1 MQKTTRD
8 AMPPVTIYRPHMRH
22 ETGIVET
29 WVVMARNVW
38 QARELIWQLF
48 KRDFFAQYKKSFMG
62 ATWILLAPLVGI
74 LSWVFLQATG
84 VLVPGDVGI
93 PYPAY
98 VLVGTSMWGLFMGL
112 YQASAA
118 TLDSGKELIMQV
130 NYPHEAMLF
139 KQTGQQLARFVI
151 TLTLNLAIL
160 IGLRVMRPE
169 AFAVGFP
176 SWGMLL
182 FPLVAL
188 PLFFLAAAVGLFV
201 AMVNVVAVDVT
212 RFFNM
217 GLGFMM
223 YLTPVIYTADTI
235 NNELA
240 LTIIRWNPLTYLV
253 ASCRDILIYGHLY
266 QHNWIGYGLSSLL
279 SIVAFLVSW
288 RLFYVSEGQLVER
301 MV

>member
-1 MQKTTRD
+1 
-8 AMPPVTIYRPHMRH
+8 
-22 ETGIVET
+22 
-29 WVVMARNVW
+29 
-38 QARELIWQLF
+38 
-48 KRDFFAQYKKSFMG
+48 
-62 ATWILLAPLVGI
+62 
-74 LSWVFLQATG
+74 
-84 VLVPGDVGI
+84 
-93 PYPAY
+93 
-98 VLVGTSMWGLFMGL
+98 
-112 YQASAA
+112 
-118 TLDSGKELIMQV
+118 MQV

-151 TLTLNLAIL
+151 TLALNLAIL
-160 IGLRVMRPE
+160 IGLRLTRPE

-182 FPLVAL
+182 FPLVTL
-188 PLFFLAAAVGLFV
+188 PLFFLAAAIGLFV

-223 YLTPVIYTADTI
+223 YLTPVIYPADTFE
-235 NNELA
+235 NELVLA
-240 LTIIRWNPLTYLV
+240 IMRWNPLTYLV

-279 SIVAFLVSW
+279 AIVAFLISW